1 MSCARWN
8 VRIDPYRTS
17 SGLTFLRRSQRDPYG
32 VNAPVILQRK
42 PERTFRQGDAV
53 KFGVGNAPAD
63 GIRILDDDLVTA

>member
-1 MSCARWN
+1 MRTDG
-8 VRIDPYRTS
+8 RIDPYRTS

-53 KFGVGNAPAD
+53 IFDMSNALAD
-63 GIRILDDDLVTA
+63 GVRILDDDLVTA